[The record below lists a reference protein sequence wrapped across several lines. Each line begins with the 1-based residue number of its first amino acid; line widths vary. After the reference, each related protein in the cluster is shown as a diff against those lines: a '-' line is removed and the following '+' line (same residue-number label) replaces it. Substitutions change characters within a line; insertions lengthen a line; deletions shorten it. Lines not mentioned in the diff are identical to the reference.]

1 MIHSQIKK
9 ELIDNERMYNDYEEY
24 PYILDLDIT
33 NNIEYLYANIQTIPQ
48 QESEKIMSIT
58 ETYIHCLEEKGQN
71 PFYIKCKLLLLDVL
85 RLFVLDGIKNG
96 ISEHIFQC
104 KFGELIADTGF
115 DRDILEDTII
125 LIATVIPNLRSIL
138 YYYES
143 NVYVYVD
150 EAIQMS
156 ECKDFIIKGNYYS
169 AYDKSIDILTNLF
182 EKEQSYFNSIPT
194 YTMNHHRE
202 WIKKKFNF
210 CLKLA
215 SIIDKVD
222 DLQKR
227 IIRLPTINSISKEDI
242 NLKTRGDVEKFCS
255 NHIDSFQKGF
265 DVTIRNFFERFER
278 EKCDNNSE
286 YVCNMKYLYQ
296 KVLSKIIE
304 EDSTMCE
311 NEFINSNKRVIQLC
325 DDGINSINLRKK
337 TPYVSKRDLILEKEF
352 AEKRLL
358 SRIWLWNSYNVQ
370 EKEIVIDEI
379 LNYNGNCQ
387 IINNFRRTLN
397 LVNTL
402 NKSECDITI
411 NSLFD
416 RIIELTREI
425 TYLEK
430 RLYIWNYD
438 NDYTFY
444 TTLRTFSFLLLD
456 ESERI
461 PEKRNRLSLMN
472 SDYMNDPNEGNV
484 FFDVC
489 REEIKR
495 NCNNSIFKRL
505 VHETG
510 KKIRKCY
517 NNNSL
522 VFLKSFSNK
531 IDKLTMWSE
540 YGDKGKGCCIVV
552 DGNTFKMTKQKLEI
566 IHNLDKENHL
576 DINDEFG
583 LYNILYW
590 NSKKNEFILNGNNC
604 EFASNHIKKIMEH
617 IGQICTY
624 AENLSNDS
632 VWVDEIINIIHTI
645 VMKISFLIK
654 YDEYQ
659 DEEESRII
667 LLRNTHSKSNDIET
681 IPNEIETL
689 KSMLYIHY
697 PLKTQIKEII
707 LGPKVL
713 DADYYAPFILKK
725 ISEVN
730 SGIFQKTKLS
740 ISSIDYR

>member
-9 ELIDNERMYNDYEEY
+9 ELIDNENMYSDYEEY

-48 QESEKIMSIT
+48 QESEKIMSLT
-58 ETYIHCLEEKGQN
+58 EAYIHCLEKKGQD
-71 PFYIKCKLLLLDVL
+71 PFYIKCNLLLLDVL
-85 RLFVLDGIKNG
+85 RLFVLDGINNG

-104 KFGELIADTGF
+104 KFGELVDTDF

-143 NVYVYVD
+143 NVYVD

-156 ECKDFIIKGNYYS
+156 ECKDFLIKGNYYL
-169 AYDKSIDILTNLF
+169 AYNKSIRILMNLF

-194 YTMNHHRE
+194 YTMDNHRE

-222 DLQKR
+222 DLQNT
-227 IIRLPTINSISKEDI
+227 IIKLPTINSISKEDI
-242 NLKTRGDVEKFCS
+242 NELKTRGDVEKFCS

-265 DVTIRNFFERFER
+265 DVTIKNFFERFER
-278 EKCDNNSE
+278 EKSKYNLE
-286 YVCNMKYLYQ
+286 YVCTMNYLHQ

-311 NEFINSNKRVIQLC
+311 KEFINLNRKVIQLC
-325 DDGINSINLRKK
+325 DEGLELIRRKK
-337 TPYVSKRDLILEKEF
+337 RLPYINKHDIILEKEF

-358 SRIWLWNSYNVQ
+358 SRIWLWNSYNTQ
-370 EKEIVIDEI
+370 GKEKVIEEIFK
-379 LNYNGNCQ
+379 YSGNCQ

-402 NKSECDITI
+402 NKSENDITI
-411 NSLFD
+411 YSLFD
-416 RIIELTREI
+416 SIIELTREI

-472 SDYMNDPNEGNV
+472 ADYMNDPNEGNV

-489 REEIKR
+489 REVIK
-495 NCNNSIFKRL
+495 
-505 VHETG
+505 
-510 KKIRKCY
+510 
-517 NNNSL
+517 
-522 VFLKSFSNK
+522 
-531 IDKLTMWSE
+531 
-540 YGDKGKGCCIVV
+540 
-552 DGNTFKMTKQKLEI
+552 
-566 IHNLDKENHL
+566 
-576 DINDEFG
+576 
-583 LYNILYW
+583 
-590 NSKKNEFILNGNNC
+590 
-604 EFASNHIKKIMEH
+604 
-617 IGQICTY
+617 
-624 AENLSNDS
+624 
-632 VWVDEIINIIHTI
+632 
-645 VMKISFLIK
+645 
-654 YDEYQ
+654 
-659 DEEESRII
+659 
-667 LLRNTHSKSNDIET
+667 
-681 IPNEIETL
+681 
-689 KSMLYIHY
+689 
-697 PLKTQIKEII
+697 
-707 LGPKVL
+707 
-713 DADYYAPFILKK
+713 
-725 ISEVN
+725 
-730 SGIFQKTKLS
+730 
-740 ISSIDYR
+740 